1 MVRKRLNIF
10 NYCLQITENLSK
22 ALKIVVIPMPIS
34 KYWIQKEDDTKAMH
48 QNRASFKKKQ
58 STQNNKV
65 DFYRIN
71 ITAVINIWLK

>member
-1 MVRKRLNIF
+1 
-10 NYCLQITENLSK
+10 
-22 ALKIVVIPMPIS
+22 MPIS